1 MAVRLPA
8 AERRQQLVETAL
20 DLFANRG
27 LHGVSMDDIAEAAGV
42 TKPVLYQHF
51 ASKRAL
57 FMELLDEVGHAMLDA
72 IAAATNAATTPREQV
87 EAGLG
92 AYFRFV
98 ADHHNSFVLLFGDG
112 SRRDEEFATAVD
124 SVESVMAEFIAPLI
138 DVALDAEHRL
148 LLAHAVIGLAEGASR
163 RWVATGAKETPEEAA
178 RRVAALAWAGLRAV
192 HP

>member
-20 DLFANRG
+20 NLFAERG

-51 ASKRAL
+51 TSKRAL
-57 FMELLDEVGHAMLDA
+57 FMELLDEVGKAMLGS
-72 IAAATNAATTPREQV
+72 IAAATDAATTPREQV

-112 SRRDEEFATAVD
+112 SRRDEEFANAVD

-138 DVALDAEHRL
+138 DVDLDAEHRL

-163 RWVATGAKETPEEAA
+163 RWVAAGARETPEDAA
-178 RRVAALAWAGLRAV
+178 QRVANLAWAGLRAV
-192 HP
+192 HR

>member
-8 AERRQQLVETAL
+8 AERRQQLIETAL
-20 DLFANRG
+20 DLFAARG

-57 FMELLDEVGHAMLDA
+57 FMELLDEVGKAMLGA
-72 IAAATNAATTPREQV
+72 IANATGAATTPREQV

-138 DVALDAEHRL
+138 DVDLDAEHRL

-163 RWVATGAKETPEEAA
+163 RWVATGAKESPEEAA
-178 RRVAALAWAGLRAV
+178 QRVANLAWAGLRAV
-192 HP
+192 HR